1 MLLSL
6 LTPSI
11 KFALNKIFVIIIDT
25 IIDTGK
31 SPGMENSGGKKVRA
45 RKNPA
50 GKNSVCNLYYIQ
62 NLL

>member
-11 KFALNKIFVIIIDT
+11 KFALNKHFFIIIDT

-31 SPGMENSGGKKVRA
+31 SPGMENSGGKKS
-45 RKNPA
+45 
-50 GKNSVCNLYYIQ
+50 GGENSGGENSGGE
-62 NLL
+62 